1 MNILD
6 GSALAA
12 RRLPG
17 LRARAQALGA
27 ARGRSPSL
35 GILGFTDVSGKV
47 PHVAPKLR
55 AAESCGIEVRVEAL
69 PVDASL
75 ADAIAAMERLRSAA
89 ELDGLFVQFPYPD
102 ASWGEPIE
110 ALIPPALDVDVMA
123 PREVERFIRDAAMLP
138 PVTVSAALALMDDAG
153 IVLDGRE
160 GVVIAE
166 ASPFAEMFRLAFAR
180 RGARMAA
187 LVTPGEAMQHAAVR
201 AASLVIVAAGIP
213 GAVDATALADGAV
226 AIDVGYFNP
235 GARGDIANATTAR
248 HLDAVV
254 PVPGGIG
261 PMTISALLE
270 RVILFAERRG
280 V

>member
-1 MNILD
+1 MTILD

-27 ARGRSPSL
+27 ARGRLPSL
-35 GILGFTDVSGKV
+35 GILGFADASGKV

-55 AAESCGIEVRVEAL
+55 AAEASGVAVRVEAL
-69 PVDASL
+69 PVGATL
-75 ADAIAAMERLRSAA
+75 ADAIAATERLRSDPD
-89 ELDGLFVQFPYPD
+89 LDGLFVQFPYPE
-102 ASWGEPIE
+102 ASWGEAIE
-110 ALIPPALDVDVMA
+110 SLIPPALDVDVMA
-123 PREVERFIRDAAMLP
+123 PREVQRFMRDASMLP

-153 IVLDGRE
+153 IALADRD

-166 ASPFAEMFRLAFAR
+166 PSPFAEMFRLAFAR
-180 RGARMAA
+180 RGVRMSG
-187 LVTPGEAMQHAAVR
+187 LVSPQDAMHDAAVR
-201 AASLVIVAAGIP
+201 GASLVIVAAGMP
-213 GAVDATALADGAV
+213 GAVDAMALAEGAV

-235 GARGDIANATTAR
+235 GARGDVAHATTAR

-270 RVILFAERRG
+270 RVILFAERGR
-280 V
+280 